1 MVTWCGPGWVCAAQD
16 GFLYCKVLIYL
27 RNKVLG
33 QTMSAEGSHRRHE
46 VTLKKNLDSDEAS
59 LCKGQTVHKLPM
71 IQKTS
76 VLFCPWR
83 EEKGEH
89 PQSLS
94 LRSLRCA
101 QSPSWQP
108 GYTEEGVYDCDV
120 CVFFL
125 FGFCPFEL
133 GISDLTAYLLLVTF
147 ACLINHNQWWFC
159 VPCLLLLSRNIGP
172 IGGNRKTTL
181 ALLNPLLMF
190 HICAGTKLNRAM
202 LTSIYGQL
210 CEWVNFVLTKIYN
223 MA

>member
-147 ACLINHNQWWFC
+147 ACLIIVNGAFASHVFFYWAVTS
-159 VPCLLLLSRNIGP
+159 VPLEEIEKQLWLSWTRCWCF
-172 IGGNRKTTL
+172 T
-181 ALLNPLLMF
+181 
-190 HICAGTKLNRAM
+190 
-202 LTSIYGQL
+202 
-210 CEWVNFVLTKIYN
+210 FVPEPN
-223 MA
+223 